1 MAGGRKW
8 EARRGIA
15 RLFNR
20 PVSGAAF
27 AACLCA
33 AVARADDC
41 AHGRSAWRGLYSLL
55 SIASLVLL
63 IYAFGASRA
72 VTPMLYTPPAF
83 MSHITLTLML
93 ISMILLMAS
102 ILPAGKIAVWV
113 KHPMVT
119 SVKVWA
125 FAHLLSNGELNSVLL
140 FGGFLIWAVL
150 VRISAKRRER
160 AGEKVVRDF
169 VSTQYDIAS
178 IIGGVA
184 LYAVILLY
192 LHQMLIGV
200 SPLATAGM

>member
-1 MAGGRKW
+1 MALLVFSIVLFLVLHSLRVFAPAWREKT
-8 EARRGIA
+8 IA
-15 RLFNR
+15 RMGVN
-20 PVSGAAF
+20 
-27 AACLCA
+27 
-33 AVARADDC
+33 
-41 AHGRSAWRGLYSLL
+41 AWRGVYSLL

-63 IYAFGASRA
+63 IYAFAASRA
-72 VTPMLYTPPAF
+72 VTPILYTPPMF
-83 MSHITLTLML
+83 MTHITLTLML
-93 ISMILLMAS
+93 IAMILLMAS

-140 FGGFLIWAVL
+140 FAGFLIWAVL

-178 IIGGVA
+178 VIGGVA

-200 SPLATAGM
+200 SPLAAAGM

>member
-1 MAGGRKW
+1 MALLVFSIVLFLVLHSLRVFAPAW
-8 EARRGIA
+8 RERTIA
-15 RLFNR
+15 RMG
-20 PVSGAAF
+20 VK
-27 AACLCA
+27 
-33 AVARADDC
+33 
-41 AHGRSAWRGLYSLL
+41 AWRGAYSLL

-72 VTPMLYTPPAF
+72 QTPILYTPPMF
-83 MSHITLTLML
+83 MTHITLTLML
-93 ISMILLMAS
+93 IAMILLMAS

-150 VRISAKRRER
+150 VRISAKRRAR

-169 VSTQYDIAS
+169 VSTQYDAAAIL
-178 IIGGVA
+178 GGVA

-200 SPLATAGM
+200 SPLAAAGL

>member
-1 MAGGRKW
+1 MTLLICSIILFLGLHSLRVFAPAWR
-8 EARRGIA
+8 ERMIA
-15 RLFNR
+15 RMGIH
-20 PVSGAAF
+20 S
-27 AACLCA
+27 
-33 AVARADDC
+33 
-41 AHGRSAWRGLYSLL
+41 WRGLYSLL

-72 VTPMLYTPPAF
+72 VTPMLYTPPMF

-93 ISMILLMAS
+93 VAMILLMAS

-113 KHPMVT
+113 KHPMIT

-140 FGGFLIWAVL
+140 FAGFLIWAVL
-150 VRISAKRRER
+150 VRISAKRRAR

-169 VSTQYDIAS
+169 VSTQYDIAAV
-178 IIGGVA
+178 IGGVA

-192 LHQMLIGV
+192 LHEMLIGV
-200 SPLATAGM
+200 SPLAAAGM

>member
-1 MAGGRKW
+1 MAGSREW
-8 EARRGIA
+8 ETSVALLVFSIVLFLVLHSLRVFAPAWRERTIA
-15 RLFNR
+15 RMG
-20 PVSGAAF
+20 V
-27 AACLCA
+27 
-33 AVARADDC
+33 
-41 AHGRSAWRGLYSLL
+41 HAWRGVYSLL

-72 VTPMLYTPPAF
+72 VTPMLYNPPRF
-83 MSHITLTLML
+83 MTHITLTLML
-93 ISMILLMAS
+93 IAMILLMAS

-150 VRISAKRRER
+150 VRISAKRRQR

-178 IIGGVA
+178 VIGGIA

-200 SPLATAGM
+200 SPLAAAGM

>member
-1 MAGGRKW
+1 MALLVFSIVLFLALHSLRVFAPAW
-8 EARRGIA
+8 RERTIA
-15 RLFNR
+15 RMG
-20 PVSGAAF
+20 V
-27 AACLCA
+27 
-33 AVARADDC
+33 
-41 AHGRSAWRGLYSLL
+41 HAWRGVYSLL

-63 IYAFGASRA
+63 IYAFGASRSE
-72 VTPMLYTPPAF
+72 TPILYTPPIF
-83 MSHITLTLML
+83 MTHITLTLML

-102 ILPAGKIAVWV
+102 ILPAGKIAVRV

-150 VRISAKRRER
+150 VRISAKRRAR

-178 IIGGVA
+178 IIGGAA

-200 SPLATAGM
+200 SPLAAAGM

>member
-1 MAGGRKW
+1 MALLVFS
-8 EARRGIA
+8 IV
-15 RLFNR
+15 LFLVLHSLR
-20 PVSGAAF
+20 IF
-27 AACLCA
+27 APQWRERTIKRMG
-33 AVARADDC
+33 V
-41 AHGRSAWRGLYSLL
+41 HAWRGVYSLL

-63 IYAFGASRA
+63 IYAFSASRS
-72 VTPMLYTPPAF
+72 VTPMLYTPPMF
-83 MSHITLTLML
+83 TTHITLTLML
-93 ISMILLMAS
+93 IAMILLMAS

-150 VRISAKRRER
+150 VRISAKRRTR

-178 IIGGVA
+178 VIGGIA

-200 SPLATAGM
+200 SPLAAAGM

>member
-1 MAGGRKW
+1 VALLVFSIVLFLVLHSLRVFAPAWREKT
-8 EARRGIA
+8 IA
-15 RLFNR
+15 RMGVN
-20 PVSGAAF
+20 
-27 AACLCA
+27 
-33 AVARADDC
+33 
-41 AHGRSAWRGLYSLL
+41 AWRGVYSLL

-63 IYAFGASRA
+63 IYAFAASRA
-72 VTPMLYTPPAF
+72 VTPILYTPPMF
-83 MSHITLTLML
+83 MTHITLTLML
-93 ISMILLMAS
+93 IAMILLMAS

-140 FGGFLIWAVL
+140 FAGFLIWAVL

-178 IIGGVA
+178 VIGGVA

-200 SPLATAGM
+200 SPLAAAGM

>member
-1 MAGGRKW
+1 VFAPRWRQRTIDRM
-8 EARRGIA
+8 GI
-15 RLFNR
+15 N
-20 PVSGAAF
+20 
-27 AACLCA
+27 
-33 AVARADDC
+33 
-41 AHGRSAWRGLYSLL
+41 AWRGLYSLL

-72 VTPMLYTPPAF
+72 ETPILYVPPMF
-83 MSHITLTLML
+83 MTHITLTLML

-113 KHPMVT
+113 KHPMIT
-119 SVKVWA
+119 SVKIWA

-150 VRISAKRRER
+150 VRISAKGRER

-178 IIGGVA
+178 VIGGVA

-200 SPLATAGM
+200 SPLAAAGM

>member
-1 MAGGRKW
+1 MTLLICSIVLFLVLHSLRVFAPRW
-8 EARRGIA
+8 RQRTIDRMGI
-15 RLFNR
+15 N
-20 PVSGAAF
+20 
-27 AACLCA
+27 
-33 AVARADDC
+33 
-41 AHGRSAWRGLYSLL
+41 AWRGLYSLL

-72 VTPMLYTPPAF
+72 ETPILYVPPMF
-83 MSHITLTLML
+83 MTHITLTLML

-113 KHPMVT
+113 KHPMIT
-119 SVKVWA
+119 SVKIWA

-178 IIGGVA
+178 VIGGVA

-200 SPLATAGM
+200 SPLAAAGM

>member
-1 MAGGRKW
+1 MALLVFS
-8 EARRGIA
+8 IV
-15 RLFNR
+15 LFLVLHSLR
-20 PVSGAAF
+20 IF
-27 AACLCA
+27 APQWRERTIKRMG
-33 AVARADDC
+33 V
-41 AHGRSAWRGLYSLL
+41 HAWRGVYSLL

-63 IYAFGASRA
+63 IYAFSASRS
-72 VTPMLYTPPAF
+72 VTPMLYTPPMF
-83 MSHITLTLML
+83 MTHITLTLML
-93 ISMILLMAS
+93 IAMILLMAS

-150 VRISAKRRER
+150 VRISAKRRQR

-178 IIGGVA
+178 VIGGIA

-200 SPLATAGM
+200 SPLAAAGM

>member
-1 MAGGRKW
+1 MALLVLSIVLFLVLHSLRVFAPAW
-8 EARRGIA
+8 RERTIA
-15 RLFNR
+15 RMG
-20 PVSGAAF
+20 V
-27 AACLCA
+27 
-33 AVARADDC
+33 
-41 AHGRSAWRGLYSLL
+41 HAWRGVYSLL

-63 IYAFGASRA
+63 IYAFSASRA
-72 VTPMLYTPPAF
+72 VTPILYTPPMF
-83 MSHITLTLML
+83 MTHITLTLML
-93 ISMILLMAS
+93 IAMILLMAS

-150 VRISAKRRER
+150 VRISAKRRAR

-169 VSTQYDIAS
+169 VSTQYDVAS
-178 IIGGVA
+178 VIGGIA

-200 SPLATAGM
+200 SPLAAAGM

>member
-1 MAGGRKW
+1 MALLVFS
-8 EARRGIA
+8 IV
-15 RLFNR
+15 LFLVLHSLR
-20 PVSGAAF
+20 IF
-27 AACLCA
+27 APQWRERTIKRMG
-33 AVARADDC
+33 V
-41 AHGRSAWRGLYSLL
+41 HAWRGVYSLL

-63 IYAFGASRA
+63 IYAFSASRS
-72 VTPMLYTPPAF
+72 VTPILYTPPMF
-83 MSHITLTLML
+83 MTHITLTLML
-93 ISMILLMAS
+93 IAMILLMAS

-150 VRISAKRRER
+150 VRISAKRRAR

-178 IIGGVA
+178 VIGGIA

-200 SPLATAGM
+200 SPLAAAGM